1 VGIVGE
7 QLREIVNEL
16 MYGFI
21 SPTVSYTIYNYG
33 GWQSRKSLS
42 FRDRSPSGGDVAM
55 IWGVLALGF
64 VLSLDNFRVSIALGT
79 VPFGLKRAVQVAVT
93 FGLWDAVMPLVGLV
107 IGREIGE
114 SVGNVADWV
123 GAAALGGYGLY
134 LVISALRN
142 PEPDEMDQPWALFGI
157 PLTLSLDNL
166 LAGASLGI
174 LGLSPWFSAAVF
186 GAITAA
192 MSLVGLQLGRAAA
205 RLIRI
210 RSDLVSG
217 ITLIIAAVALPL
229 VFGS

>member
-1 VGIVGE
+1 
-7 QLREIVNEL
+7 
-16 MYGFI
+16 M
-21 SPTVSYTIYNYG
+21 
-33 GWQSRKSLS
+33 
-42 FRDRSPSGGDVAM
+42 M
-55 IWGVLALGF
+55 WGVLALGF

-79 VPFGLKRAVQVAVT
+79 VPFGLKRAVQVALT

-114 SVGNVADWV
+114 SIGNVAEWV

-134 LVISALRN
+134 LVISALRH
-142 PEPDEMDQPWALFGI
+142 PEPDELDQPWALFGI

-174 LGLSPWFSAAVF
+174 VGLSPWFSAAIF
-186 GAITAA
+186 GAITAV
-192 MSLVGLQLGRAAA
+192 MSLIGLQLGRAAA

-229 VFGS
+229 LFGS